1 MKKFLSI
8 LCVLAL
14 TAALLT
20 GCAANSDG
28 AAENGADANSGSNAS
43 ADEGAQEPQ
52 EDAAEPIDINIM
64 ALKGPTA
71 MGMVQFMNEAD
82 TGALTDNHYHFTI
95 TAVTDEASA
104 ALGKGTT
111 DIAAIPANLAS
122 VLYNNTDG
130 AIQVLAINTLG
141 VVYIVER
148 GDSVQSVEDL
158 RGRTIYASG
167 KGTTPEY
174 ALNYVLSQNGIDPA
188 TDVTME
194 WKSEQAECL
203 SALMADEN
211 AIAMLPQ
218 PFVTTA
224 QTQSPDIRV
233 ALDLTEEWDKC
244 QSGSDAPS
252 TMVTGVV
259 VARTEF
265 VEQHPEAVSA
275 FLDHYKDS
283 VDFVT
288 GSTAEAAQLV
298 GQYDIVPAQVAEKAL
313 PACNITFIEG
323 TEMQEKLSGYLSV
336 LFEQNPQSVGGALP
350 DEGFYYSR

>member
-1 MKKFLSI
+1 MKRFLSL

-14 TAALLT
+14 AAALLS
-20 GCAANSDG
+20 GCAANGDDTAGNGPETDG
-28 AAENGADANSGSNAS
+28 NSNTAANDVTQA
-43 ADEGAQEPQ
+43 PQ

-71 MGMVQFMNEAD
+71 MGMVQFMDQAD

-104 ALGKGTT
+104 ALGSGTT

-148 GDSVQSVEDL
+148 GETIQSVEDL

-288 GSTAEAAQLV
+288 GSTAEAARLV